1 MTSRLYV
8 NGRLSA
14 EGFGIDEAGERL
26 RSDPGAVVWVDLDA
40 QSADDLA
47 ALAEEFGLHPLAV
60 EDAVQAHER
69 PKLDHYRNHL
79 FLNVYAVGFDSEPR
93 KTEISAFITPRALIT
108 VRKSPFDPDDL
119 TRRWDDEERP
129 AGTGVDFL
137 VHGLLDLVVDGQYRT
152 AQRIDEL
159 MDAVEDRMLGDGPAP
174 RDVRRRGFALRRN
187 LATLRRAVAP
197 MPDVV
202 RDVARELSEDS
213 RLRPYYRDVEDHARH
228 AVDLIEHSRG
238 RITELLDDDLAEQ
251 SNELNVVTRK
261 LAAWAAIIA
270 IPTALTGYFGQNLPY
285 PGFEKWWGFL
295 LSSALIVASAS
306 GLYAYLKRR
315 GWL

>member
-14 EGFGIDEAGERL
+14 EDFGIDEAGVRL
-26 RSDPGAVVWVDLDA
+26 RSEPGAVVWIDVDAL
-40 QSADDLA
+40 STDDLA

-69 PKLDHYRNHL
+69 PKLDHYHNHL
-79 FLNVYAVGFDSEPR
+79 FLNVYAVGFDAEPR
-93 KTEISAFITPRALIT
+93 KTEISAFITRRALIT
-108 VRKSPFDPDDL
+108 VRKSPFDLETL

-137 VHGLLDLVVDGQYRT
+137 VYGLVDLIVDGQYRA

-159 MDAVEDRMLGDGPAP
+159 MDAVEDLMLGDGPAP
-174 RDVRRRGFALRRN
+174 RDVRRRGFGLRRD
-187 LATLRRAVAP
+187 LATLRRAVTP

-202 RDVARELSEDS
+202 RDLARELAEDGH
-213 RLRPYYRDVEDHARH
+213 LRPYYRDVEDHARH
-228 AVDLIEHSRG
+228 SVDLIEHSRG

-251 SNELNVVTRK
+251 TNELNVVTRK

-270 IPTALTGYFGQNLPY
+270 VPTALTGYFGQNLPY

-295 LSSALIVASAS
+295 LSSSLILVAAG
-306 GLYAYLKRR
+306 GLYAFLKRR